1 MKKFLTL
8 TLPILASC
16 IDHQRNLRTPCS
28 RSTDL
33 LLLDLTLSST
43 SYALDPESAI
53 ESKEEN
59 NNVDSFD
66 PCAAAKE
73 ELQITLDTRD
83 DVTNVTFINNRLI
96 KLTASETLEQQTEA
110 YGMEQAQKLVVG
122 SKTEYEGEAGVL
134 HAEMQVVGS
143 CSEAAHIALFHA
155 FESRQRGDP
164 LSAQSALLNLAT
176 DRVECAEKKLKDIL
190 PLRQKVLKLRA
201 EYKTDQ
207 NTADAA
213 EKRVRTL
220 IKHQF
225 SFAKKACD
233 DLNRQ
238 SEKANQRLLS
248 VLTTTQGDA
257 KAAAAAFKATSVL
270 DDNLMLAVQKGNVAA
285 AQAKVFHEALV
296 ARVKTTCQREQRLKD
311 EIGSTADEAEA
322 AAADPYE
329 NVDHEEATHYPEVDR
344 LRSELNGIL
353 AEYSKARENANLEEA
368 SFTGEKKVSA
378 AASGP
383 AASEPEGEVVAAAA
397 SGPAAK

>member
-1 MKKFLTL
+1 M
-8 TLPILASC
+8 
-16 IDHQRNLRTPCS
+16 TPP
-28 RSTDL
+28 
-33 LLLDLTLSST
+33 
-43 SYALDPESAI
+43 Y
-53 ESKEEN
+53 
-59 NNVDSFD
+59 
-66 PCAAAKE
+66 
-73 ELQITLDTRD
+73 
-83 DVTNVTFINNRLI
+83 
-96 KLTASETLEQQTEA
+96 
-110 YGMEQAQKLVVG
+110 
-122 SKTEYEGEAGVL
+122 
-134 HAEMQVVGS
+134 
-143 CSEAAHIALFHA
+143 
-155 FESRQRGDP
+155 P
-164 LSAQSALLNLAT
+164 LSPAT
-176 DRVECAEKKLKDIL
+176 HST
-190 PLRQKVLKLRA
+190 Q
-201 EYKTDQ
+201 
-207 NTADAA
+207 
-213 EKRVRTL
+213 
-220 IKHQF
+220 
-225 SFAKKACD
+225 
-233 DLNRQ
+233 
-238 SEKANQRLLS
+238 
-248 VLTTTQGDA
+248 TTDA